1 MPQLIL
7 PMFPQGVTPITGD
20 LAVACEG
27 ERVAYFHGA
36 LPVFTHERGDVAT
49 FRMITS
55 QFVVNGNC
63 QQRDIVR
70 TFGVPWI
77 TVKRAVKRYRAGGPA
92 AFYRPRK
99 TRGAAVL
106 TPAVVE
112 RLQAMLD
119 NGAGVNEAAREL
131 GVKPNT
137 VHKAVRA
144 GRLRVAGKKK
154 RRPER
159 AEP

>member
-7 PMFPQGVTPITGD
+7 PIFPKGVAHITGD

-36 LPVFTHERGDVAT
+36 LPVFTHERGDLAT

-70 TFGVPWI
+70 TFGVPSI
-77 TVKRAVKRYRAGGPA
+77 TVKRAVKRYREGGPK
-92 AFYRPRK
+92 AFYRPRR
-99 TRGAAVL
+99 TRGPAVL

-112 RLQAMLD
+112 RLQALLD
-119 NGAGVNEAAREL
+119 AGTEVNTAAREL
-131 GVKPNT
+131 ELKPNT

-144 GRLRVAGKKK
+144 GRVRLPSKKK
-154 RRPER
+154 RW
-159 AEP
+159 AS

>member
-7 PMFPQGVTPITGD
+7 PMFPTGVAHITGD

-27 ERVAYFHGA
+27 EQVAYFHGA
-36 LPVFTHERGDVAT
+36 LPVFTHERADLAT

-70 TFGVPWI
+70 TFGVPVI
-77 TVKRAVKRYRAGGPA
+77 TVKRAVKRYREGGPK
-92 AFYRPRK
+92 AFYRPRP

-106 TPAVVE
+106 TAAVVE
-112 RLQAMLD
+112 RLQARLD
-119 NGAGVNEAAREL
+119 EGTDVNTAAREL
-131 GVKPNT
+131 ALKPNT

-144 GRLRVAGKKK
+144 GRLRGPRKKK
-154 RRPER
+154 R
-159 AEP
+159 

>member
-7 PMFPQGVTPITGD
+7 PMFPHGVTHITGD

-70 TFGVPWI
+70 TFGVPSV
-77 TVKRAVKRYRAGGPA
+77 TVKRAVKRYRDGGPG
-92 AFYRPRK
+92 AFYQPR
-99 TRGAAVL
+99 TARGAAVL
-106 TPAVVE
+106 TAEVME
-112 RLQAMLD
+112 RLQALLD
-119 NGAGVNEAAREL
+119 SGEGVNAAAREL

-137 VHKAVRA
+137 AHKAVRA
-144 GRLRVAGKKK
+144 GRLRVPSKKK
-154 RRPER
+154 RR
-159 AEP
+159 AI

>member
-7 PMFPQGVTPITGD
+7 PMFPQGVTHITGA

-27 ERVAYFHGA
+27 DRVAYFHGV
-36 LPVFTHERGDVAT
+36 LPVFTHERSDVAT
-49 FRMITS
+49 FRMLTS

-70 TFGVPWI
+70 TFGVPAI
-77 TVKRAVKRYRAGGPA
+77 TVKRAVKRYRQGGPG
-92 AFYRPRK
+92 AFYRPRP

-106 TPAVVE
+106 TPAVME
-112 RLQAMLD
+112 RVQQLLD
-119 NGAGVNEAAREL
+119 GGTDVNTAAREL
-131 GVKPNT
+131 GLKPNT

-144 GRLRVAGKKK
+144 GRLRGTSKKK
-154 RRPER
+154 RR
-159 AEP
+159 AS

>member
-7 PMFPQGVTPITGD
+7 PMFPQGVTHITGD

-27 ERVAYFHGA
+27 ERVVYFHGA

-63 QQRDIVR
+63 EQRDIIR
-70 TFGVPWI
+70 TFGVPSI
-77 TVKRAVKRYRAGGPA
+77 TVKRAVKRYREGGPG
-92 AFYRPRK
+92 AFYRPRAS
-99 TRGAAVL
+99 RGAAVL
-106 TPAVVE
+106 TPPVVE

-119 NGAGVNEAAREL
+119 EGREVNEAAREL

-137 VHKAVRA
+137 AHKAVRA
-144 GRLRVAGKKK
+144 GRLRVRSKKK
-154 RRPER
+154 RR
-159 AEP
+159 AS

>member
-7 PMFPQGVTPITGD
+7 PMFAQGVTHITGD

-27 ERVAYFHGA
+27 ERVAYFHGV

-70 TFGVPWI
+70 TFGVPSI
-77 TVKRAVKRYRAGGPA
+77 PVKRAVKRYREGGPG
-92 AFYRPRK
+92 AFYRPRP

-106 TPAVVE
+106 TPEVVQ
-112 RLQAMLD
+112 RLQSMLD
-119 NGAGVNEAAREL
+119 EGQEVNEAAREL
-131 GVKPNT
+131 DLKPNT
-137 VHKAVRA
+137 LHKAVRA
-144 GRLRVAGKKK
+144 GRLRVGSKKK
-154 RRPER
+154 RGTR
-159 AEP
+159 

>member
-7 PMFPQGVTPITGD
+7 PLFPKGVAHITGD

-36 LPVFTHERGDVAT
+36 LPVFTHDRDDLAT

-70 TFGVPWI
+70 TFGVPSI
-77 TVKRAVKRYRAGGPA
+77 TVKRAVKRYREGGPK
-92 AFYRPRK
+92 AFYRPRP
-99 TRGAAVL
+99 TRGPAVL

-112 RLQAMLD
+112 RLQTLLD
-119 NGAGVNEAAREL
+119 AGQAVNEAAREVD
-131 GVKPNT
+131 VKPNT

-144 GRLRVAGKKK
+144 GRLRIPNKKN
-154 RRPER
+154 RR
-159 AEP
+159 AS

>member
-7 PMFPQGVTPITGD
+7 PMFPQGVTHITGD

-70 TFGVPWI
+70 TFGVPSV
-77 TVKRAVKRYRAGGPA
+77 TVKRAVKRYRDGGPG
-92 AFYRPRK
+92 AFYQPRK
-99 TRGAAVL
+99 ARGAAVL
-106 TPAVVE
+106 TVEVME
-112 RLQAMLD
+112 RLQALLD
-119 NGAGVNEAAREL
+119 SGEGVNAAAREL
-131 GVKPNT
+131 GVKPT
-137 VHKAVRA
+137 TAHKAVRA
-144 GRLRVAGKKK
+144 GHLRLPSKKK
-154 RRPER
+154 RR
-159 AEP
+159 AS

>member
-7 PMFPQGVTPITGD
+7 PMFPQGVTHITGD

-27 ERVAYFHGA
+27 ERVAYFHGM

-70 TFGVPWI
+70 TFGVPSI
-77 TVKRAVKRYRAGGPA
+77 TVKRAVKRYRAGGPG
-92 AFYRPRK
+92 AFYRPRA

-106 TPAVVE
+106 TPTVVQ
-112 RLQAMLD
+112 RLQSLLD
-119 NGAGVNEAAREL
+119 EGQQVNVAARAL
-131 GVKPNT
+131 DLKPNT

-144 GRLRVAGKKK
+144 GRLRVVGKKK
-154 RRPER
+154 RGTT
-159 AEP
+159 

>member
-7 PMFPQGVTPITGD
+7 PMFPQGVTHITGD

-36 LPVFTHERGDVAT
+36 LPVFTHERSDVAT

-70 TFGVPWI
+70 TFGVASI
-77 TVKRAVKRYRAGGPA
+77 TVKRAVKRYREDGPG
-92 AFYRPRK
+92 AFYQPRQ

-106 TPAVVE
+106 TAEVIE
-112 RLQAMLD
+112 RLQSMLD
-119 NGAGVNEAAREL
+119 TGEGVNAAARQL

-144 GRLRVAGKKK
+144 GRLRVPSKKK
-154 RRPER
+154 PR
-159 AEP
+159 AS

>member
-7 PMFPQGVTPITGD
+7 PIFPKGVAHITGD

-36 LPVFTHERGDVAT
+36 LPVFTHERSDIAT

-70 TFGVPWI
+70 TFRVPSI
-77 TVKRAVKRYRAGGPA
+77 TVKRAVKRYREGGSK
-92 AFYRPRK
+92 AFYRPRPR
-99 TRGAAVL
+99 RGAAVL

-112 RLQAMLD
+112 RLQALLD
-119 NGAGVNEAAREL
+119 VGRRC
-131 GVKPNT
+131 
-137 VHKAVRA
+137 HRRA
-144 GRLRVAGKKK
+144 PG
-154 RRPER
+154 
-159 AEP
+159 